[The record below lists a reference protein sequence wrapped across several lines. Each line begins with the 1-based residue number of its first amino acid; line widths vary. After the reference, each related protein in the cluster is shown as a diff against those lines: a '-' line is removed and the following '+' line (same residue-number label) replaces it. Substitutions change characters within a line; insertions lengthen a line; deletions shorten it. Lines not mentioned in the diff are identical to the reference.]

1 MMKKPRFVEK
11 ISFQKISSLFL
22 QRIQKGI
29 YMGIIKQLAILST
42 VAALAA
48 AVSCDKNDEWQTPN
62 PGREGRIAVRIA
74 APATRTAIDE
84 NTLATRWVKGD
95 RMALWAYANG
105 AAAFENVPFTLWY
118 PRESPDEGLFTGMVD
133 AMEAGT
139 YDYYASYPTP
149 EAVAGTKV
157 SYTIPAV
164 QSGAWNPALDIML
177 AATQGAELREEILNE
192 VTLHFYH
199 KVHALK
205 ITIPEGRNLLGKP
218 IRRLRIDFPQPVAGR
233 MTWNLAAPEAAPE
246 MQDATNAITIDF
258 AEPADAGD
266 TFWVFLAPADL
277 TGGEVK
283 FTAFCDA
290 EMSHPLSGRLAD
302 CSAGRITPIGL
313 TIGESLGRV
322 TWFEFSV
329 DDYSKLGEPVIK
341 LQLALPDGAT
351 FATGEQTLNMEP
363 NGDGKFQYCLR
374 TDDLPA
380 LAGKPIVATYESESA
395 VVSDTRNPVFIPD
408 AYVAD
413 GHNPVALAAPYL
425 FFEDFSETTDFDHNG
440 SSNSSHDT
448 NTAWADAA
456 NLAGWSG
463 NQYHLIGGKGAGIR
477 HRTEKFVL
485 TGTYRGRM
493 DSKQMTGLKPE
504 ASVKVRVNFDYS
516 GSTTNSKHIPVF
528 SYGYTTRTDALAGYY
543 EGGSAAIKGGD
554 KLDNTAGSVEC
565 PVDGSID
572 AVNQHISF
580 DIDDCTQ
587 AHRLSWDCSS
597 NASGNGSSS
606 QWAYLDNIRVTI
618 VH

>member
-1 MMKKPRFVEK
+1 
-11 ISFQKISSLFL
+11 
-22 QRIQKGI
+22 
-29 YMGIIKQLAILST
+29 MGIIKQLAILST

-62 PGREGRIAVRIA
+62 PGREGRIEVRIA

-283 FTAFCDA
+283 FTATDGEEF
-290 EMSHPLSGRLAD
+290 SWPLTTVGFRD
-302 CSAGRITPIGL
+302 CAAGSITPVKLAINEIRPQQEFRL
-313 TIGESLGRV
+313 T
-322 TWFEFSV
+322 V
-329 DDYSKLGEPVIK
+329 DPAHLGEEVTEIDRLEMPEGHQIPTLESSRTIRRIVK
-341 LQLALPDGAT
+341 NPDGT
-351 FATGEQTLNMEP
+351 FSIRLFEDQTGLLTAGMEVGMSVGSENTEGVYGKRCALSNISA
-363 NGDGKFQYCLR
+363 NGC
-374 TDDLPA
+374 T
-380 LAGKPIVATYESESA
+380 V
-395 VVSDTRNPVFIPD
+395 
-408 AYVAD
+408 
-413 GHNPVALAAPYL
+413 AAPYL
-425 FFEDFSETTDFDHNG
+425 FFEDFSETTFNDSYANMDGKTAYELTEAGLPGWTG
-440 SSNSSHDT
+440 SRWKIDQQSLEFRSYQGNSNIIGWQDNKYGRVDTPSMPLRSGKTVTLSVSYDIGATSHSRCT
-448 NTAWADAA
+448 FGTTTQ
-456 NLAGWSG
+456 GG
-463 NQYHLIGGKGAGIR
+463 PIG
-477 HRTEKFVL
+477 
-485 TGTYRGRM
+485 
-493 DSKQMTGLKPE
+493 
-504 ASVKVRVNFDYS
+504 
-516 GSTTNSKHIPVF
+516 
-528 SYGYTTRTDALAGYY
+528 
-543 EGGSAAIKGGD
+543 
-554 KLDNTAGSVEC
+554 
-565 PVDGSID
+565 
-572 AVNQHISF
+572 
-580 DIDDCTQ
+580 
-587 AHRLSWDCSS
+587 
-597 NASGNGSSS
+597 
-606 QWAYLDNIRVTI
+606 
-618 VH
+618 